1 MKKIIGLYGLPNTG
15 KTTTLK
21 RLIGLF
27 GENANR
33 ENPVIIDDYRGK
45 KIVIAPGGDTP
56 GVVEANV
63 ETFKK
68 KKADILVSATRTK
81 GGSQDALK
89 EHAKKIGTDVIWVGK
104 NYSDSLHSLIKE
116 TQAKELY
123 DFIDLII
130 DKWEEQSEDNSSSS
144 DPVSE

>member
-21 RLIGLF
+21 RLIRLF
-27 GENANR
+27 GENANG

-63 ETFKK
+63 KTFKE

-89 EHAKKIGTDVIWVGK
+89 EHAKKIGTDVIWIGK
-104 NYSDSLHSLIKE
+104 NYSASLHEFINKV
-116 TQAKELY
+116 QVQELRA
-123 DFIDLII
+123 FIDLII
-130 DKWEEQSEDNSSSS
+130 DNWDSE
-144 DPVSE
+144 PKK

>member
-104 NYSDSLHSLIKE
+104 NYSASLHEFINE
-116 TQAKELY
+116 AQAKELHA
-123 DFIDLII
+123 FIDLLI
-130 DKWEEQSEDNSSSS
+130 DNWDSE
-144 DPVSE
+144 PKK

>member
-27 GENANR
+27 GEKVNG
-33 ENPVIIDDYRGK
+33 EKPVTIDDYRGK
-45 KIVIAPGGDTP
+45 KIVIAPGGDTL
-56 GVVEANV
+56 GVVKANV
-63 ETFKK
+63 KTFKEE
-68 KKADILVSATRTK
+68 KADILVSATRTK

-104 NYSDSLHSLIKE
+104 NHSASLHEFINE
-116 TQAKELY
+116 VQVQELRA
-123 DFIDLII
+123 FIDLII
-130 DKWEEQSEDNSSSS
+130 DNWDSE
-144 DPVSE
+144 PKK

>member
-27 GENANR
+27 GEKANG
-33 ENPVIIDDYRGK
+33 EKPVTIDDYRGK
-45 KIVIAPGGDTP
+45 KIVIAPGGDTL
-56 GVVEANV
+56 GVVKANV
-63 ETFKK
+63 KTFKEE
-68 KKADILVSATRTK
+68 KADILVSATRTK

-104 NYSDSLHSLIKE
+104 NHSASLHEFINE
-116 TQAKELY
+116 VQVQELRA
-123 DFIDLII
+123 FIDLII
-130 DKWEEQSEDNSSSS
+130 DNWDSE
-144 DPVSE
+144 PKK

>member
-33 ENPVIIDDYRGK
+33 ENPVIIDDYRRK

-56 GVVEANV
+56 GVVKANV
-63 ETFKK
+63 ETFKE

-104 NYSDSLHSLIKE
+104 NYSASLHEFINE
-116 TQAKELY
+116 AQAKELHA
-123 DFIDLII
+123 FIDLLI
-130 DKWEEQSEDNSSSS
+130 DN
-144 DPVSE
+144 

>member
-27 GENANR
+27 GEKVNG
-33 ENPVIIDDYRGK
+33 EKPVTIDDYRGK
-45 KIVIAPGGDTP
+45 KIVIAPGGDTL
-56 GVVEANV
+56 GVVKANV
-63 ETFKK
+63 KTFKEE
-68 KKADILVSATRTK
+68 KADILVSATRTK

-104 NYSDSLHSLIKE
+104 NHSASLHSLINE

-144 DPVSE
+144 DPVTE

>member
-104 NYSDSLHSLIKE
+104 NYSDSLHSLINE

-130 DKWEEQSEDNSSSS
+130 DKWGELSEGNFASS
-144 DPVSE
+144 DPASK

>member
-104 NYSDSLHSLIKE
+104 NHSASLHEFINE
-116 TQAKELY
+116 VQVQELRA
-123 DFIDLII
+123 FIDLII
-130 DKWEEQSEDNSSSS
+130 DNWDSE
-144 DPVSE
+144 PKK

>member
-56 GVVEANV
+56 GVVKANV
-63 ETFKK
+63 ETFKE

-104 NYSDSLHSLIKE
+104 NYSASLHEFINE
-116 TQAKELY
+116 AQAKELHA
-123 DFIDLII
+123 FIDLLI
-130 DKWEEQSEDNSSSS
+130 DNWDSE
-144 DPVSE
+144 PKK

>member
-33 ENPVIIDDYRGK
+33 EKPVTIDDYRGK
-45 KIVIAPGGDTP
+45 KIVIAPGGDTAD
-56 GVVEANV
+56 VVEANV

-104 NYSDSLHSLIKE
+104 NHSASLHEFINE
-116 TQAKELY
+116 VQVQELRA
-123 DFIDLII
+123 FIDLII
-130 DKWEEQSEDNSSSS
+130 DNWDSE
-144 DPVSE
+144 PKK

>member
-56 GVVEANV
+56 GVVKANV
-63 ETFKK
+63 ETFKE

-104 NYSDSLHSLIKE
+104 NYSASLHEFINE
-116 TQAKELY
+116 VQVQELRA
-123 DFIDLII
+123 FIDLII
-130 DKWEEQSEDNSSSS
+130 DNWDSE
-144 DPVSE
+144 PKK

>member
-33 ENPVIIDDYRGK
+33 ENPVIIDDYRRK

-56 GVVEANV
+56 GVVKANV
-63 ETFKK
+63 ETFKE

-104 NYSDSLHSLIKE
+104 NYSASLHEFINE
-116 TQAKELY
+116 AQAKELHA
-123 DFIDLII
+123 FIDLLI
-130 DKWEEQSEDNSSSS
+130 DNWDSE
-144 DPVSE
+144 PKK

>member
-27 GENANR
+27 GEKVNG
-33 ENPVIIDDYRGK
+33 EKPVTIDDYRGK
-45 KIVIAPGGDTP
+45 KIVIAPGGDTL
-56 GVVEANV
+56 GVVKANV
-63 ETFKK
+63 KTFKEE
-68 KKADILVSATRTK
+68 KADILVSATRTK

-104 NYSDSLHSLIKE
+104 NHSASLHEFINE
-116 TQAKELY
+116 AQAKELHA
-123 DFIDLII
+123 FIDLLI
-130 DKWEEQSEDNSSSS
+130 DNWDSE
-144 DPVSE
+144 PKK